1 MTDTSPA
8 QPPGRLIKDR
18 LLGRVVKNSTYL
30 FASNAISAVLSIVT
44 ANLLGV
50 SNFGVL
56 GLVIG
61 FVSDVNRL
69 FSFRMGEVIVR
80 YVGEALE
87 QRNTERA
94 AAVIKAAALT
104 EAVTSLLAFGVLVL
118 LAPLG
123 ARLFIK
129 DLTAIPLI
137 MLYGAAILGSL
148 VAETAN
154 GVLQVSGHF
163 RSQAALNLIQAVVT
177 AGLILLAWFQKSG
190 VLAVLWAY
198 LAGKLIIGI
207 GPAILAW
214 RRLPE
219 LLGRDWLRVSFNQL
233 PPRRELLRYAVA
245 TNFSGTIN
253 MIARD
258 SEVMWVGFFFTPI
271 EAGYFKMA
279 LSIVNLMIMP
289 ITPFISTTFPEITR
303 AVAVRSWNR
312 LRTLLQRVSIIAAG
326 WTMMIILGLAFWGRQ
341 LLFEPLVTIGGHT
354 LQLYTADYAPAMPVL
369 FILLIGFGVA
379 NILFWNRPLLLALGQ
394 PGYSLKVGFWCMLSK
409 VLLAVI
415 LLPAAGYL
423 MEATLLSGYFLV
435 SVSWMVIHGVK
446 TVRRLELDESKGK
459 ICV

>member
-1 MTDTSPA
+1 MTSSPPA
-8 QPPGRLIKDR
+8 SPPGRWIKDR
-18 LLGRVVKNSTYL
+18 LLGKVVKNSTYL
-30 FASNAISAVLSIVT
+30 FASNAISAILSIVT

-87 QRNTERA
+87 HQNRERA
-94 AAVIKAAALT
+94 AAVIKAAALA
-104 EAVTSLLAFGVLVL
+104 EAATSLLAFGVLVL

-129 DLTAIPLI
+129 DTAVVPLI
-137 MLYGAAILGSL
+137 LLYGITILGSL
-148 VAETAN
+148 IAETSN
-154 GVLQVSGHF
+154 GILQVSGHF
-163 RSQAALNLIQAVVT
+163 RSQAVLNLIQAVVT
-177 AGLILLAWFQKSG
+177 AALIILAAVQKSG

-198 LAGKLIIGI
+198 LAGKLIIGL
-207 GPAILAW
+207 GPAVLAW
-214 RRLPE
+214 RHLPG
-219 LLGRDWLRVSFNQL
+219 LLGSDWLRVPFKHL
-233 PPRRELLRYAVA
+233 PPLRELLRYAIA

-258 SEVMWVGFFFTPI
+258 SEVMWVGFFFTSV

-303 AVAVRSWNR
+303 SVASRSWQR
-312 LRTLLQRVSIIAAG
+312 LRSLLRRVSIIAAG
-326 WTMMIILGLAFWGRQ
+326 WTAAVVLGLLLLGRQ
-341 LLFEPLVTIGGHT
+341 LLFEPLFTLAGHT
-354 LQLYTADYAPAMPVL
+354 FQLYTADYLPAMPVL
-369 FILLIGFGVA
+369 FILLIGFGIA

-394 PGYSLKVGFWCMLSK
+394 PEYSLKVGFWCMLVK

-423 MEATLLSGYFLV
+423 TEAALLSGYFLI
-435 SVSWMVIHGVK
+435 SVSWMVWRGLK
-446 TVRRLELDESKGK
+446 TLRQVEQEPLKG
-459 ICV
+459 